1 MAFAVPLA
9 IIPGS
14 YNSALIKL
22 LVFTLGA
29 GLLLLLLGLKMIRD
43 PFLPENLPVIL
54 LLLIPAVTA
63 LHLYA
68 PSNPGVT
75 RMLLVSSAVALF
87 ISIRSFSMARRKILI
102 PLLTGGTFAILVTL
116 LMPSST
122 QRLAGVFSNANLL
135 GSFTAGLLPAGFAF
149 LFGRGWKRIS
159 LIFLF
164 TVICGTA
171 LYLSGTRSSVIA
183 LAGGVTAVLFLRW
196 KPELLKFFILLFL
209 LAVGILVFL
218 PQIPVPEM
226 EGTPG
231 VRQVI
236 WEGTSEMF
244 LQKPILGWG
253 SGSFQLLFP
262 RFRASDFLE
271 RGVSTNTVHAHSE
284 PLEILAENGLIGF
297 ILLSAL
303 MIVLLKQGMNC
314 KEKTI
319 TEWGVITAVAVLLLE
334 GLTSV
339 ALRWTTSVYL
349 LAMLASL
356 LPARQPPIMKKLP
369 RWTAILP
376 IAAGILLLLPG
387 GYKAYRM
394 TRSSI
399 LLNSAMTA
407 LSTGEAD
414 ETAREFCVASLRYN
428 SWELGS
434 WYTLGNIY
442 GQEAS
447 SAADVQTAV
456 ELLESQLD
464 AYDSLAVRAG
474 DFAWM
479 RVNRIDA
486 FLKLGQF
493 NRAMDDVIY
502 IYRHRN
508 DLKDF
513 CLEIGYSITPLV
525 SPGRAFEF
533 MNLVFLD
540 VLVDEAEIGW
550 RTTGQRAIQMESSIL
565 TTFALAAVHAPEAVD
580 GMKQT
585 ADSILTTC
593 SDSLRN
599 RLMISIEMELQ
610 KAESGYDLLE
620 RYIAGDMEGL
630 EEECLEVLE
639 DETVYAAFHRVV
651 LCLAALENPNSDY
664 AEMSYENSIV
674 LAQACYPLVSWYPGA
689 GELFLAAA
697 VRSGGDHVLQY
708 FKFAC
713 EIDSYGMSVMNSFR
727 NCYVNQPPV
736 EALKFWY
743 ANGGPHASITFVSP
757 TGLLVPD
764 GETRKLLQLASAEST
779 VFRIT
784 THFILSSL
792 AASSSGADSEFIVST
807 AILRLLS
814 QQQELAEV
822 YGEEEAER
830 TVSGILN
837 REIEYLKSGHFRAET
852 EVTARQLRSAFQSGI
867 I

>member
-1 MAFAVPLA
+1 M
-9 IIPGS
+9 
-14 YNSALIKL
+14 IKL
-22 LVFTLGA
+22 LAFTLGA

-43 PFLPENLPVIL
+43 PLLPENLPVVP

-75 RMLLVSSAVALF
+75 RMLLVSSAVAVF
-87 ISIRSFSMARRKILI
+87 ISIRSFSLARRKILI
-102 PLLTGGTFAILVTL
+102 PLFTGGTFAILVTL
-116 LMPSST
+116 LMPSSS

-135 GSFTAGLLPAGFAF
+135 GSFAAGLLPAGFAF

-196 KPELLKFFILLFL
+196 KPGLLNVFILIFLF
-209 LAVGILVFL
+209 VVVILVFL
-218 PQIPVPEM
+218 PQIPLPEM

-262 RFRASDFLE
+262 RFRASDFLV

-284 PLEILAENGLIGF
+284 PLEILAESGFIGF
-297 ILLSAL
+297 LLWSVL
-303 MIVLLKQGMNC
+303 IVILLKQALVK
-314 KEKTI
+314 KEKTLL
-319 TEWGVITAVAVLLLE
+319 EWGVITAVAVLLLE

-349 LAMLASL
+349 LAMLVSL
-356 LPARQPPIMKKLP
+356 MPAGQRSVIKKLP
-369 RWTAILP
+369 RFTAILP
-376 IAAGILLLLPG
+376 FAAGILLLLPG

-414 ETAREFCVASLRYN
+414 ESVRDICVESLRYN

-447 SAADVQTAV
+447 LAADVQTAV
-456 ELLESQLD
+456 ELLENQLV
-464 AYDSLAVRAG
+464 AYDSLAVRAE

-479 RVNRIDA
+479 RMNRIDA

-533 MNLVFLD
+533 MNLVFLE
-540 VLVDEAEIGW
+540 VLADEAGTGE
-550 RTTGQRAIQMESSIL
+550 RTTGLRIERMESSIL
-565 TTFALAAVHAPEAVD
+565 TTFALAAVHAPDVVN

-585 ADSILTTC
+585 ADSILSSC
-593 SDSLRN
+593 SYSLKN
-599 RLMISIEMELQ
+599 RIMVSIEMEIQ
-610 KAESGYDLLE
+610 TAESGYDLLE
-620 RYIAGDMEGL
+620 RYTAGNVEGL
-630 EEECLEVLE
+630 EEECLGVLE
-639 DETVYAAFHRVV
+639 DETVYAVFHRVV
-651 LCLAALENPNSDY
+651 LCLVAPENYNSDHT
-664 AEMSYENSIV
+664 EMSYENSIV
-674 LAQACYPLVSWYPGA
+674 LAQPCYPLVAWYPGA
-689 GELFLAAA
+689 GEVFLAAA
-697 VRSGGDHVLQY
+697 GRSGGDQVLQY

-713 EIDSYGMSVMNSFR
+713 EIDSYGMSVMKSFR
-727 NCYVNQPPV
+727 NCYANHPPM
-736 EALKFWY
+736 ETLQFWY
-743 ANGGPHASITFVSP
+743 TNGGPQASITFVSP
-757 TGLLVPD
+757 TGLLAPD
-764 GETRKLLQLASAEST
+764 GETRRLLQLASAEST
-779 VFRIT
+779 EFRIA
-784 THFILSSL
+784 THFIQSSL
-792 AASSSGADSEFIVST
+792 AAAAHGADSDFILST
-807 AILRLLS
+807 ATLRLLS
-814 QQQELAEV
+814 QQQELAEM

-830 TVSGILN
+830 MVSGILN
-837 REIEYLKSGHFRAET
+837 REVEYLKSGHFSVET
-852 EVTARQLRSAFQSGI
+852 GITAGRLRSAFQTGI